1 MKRKNPGAEKRKS
14 PEFAG
19 LVIIMVGL
27 AVWTWADLLAVRAA
41 PEDEVKSLVCQG
53 AGQGFVIREQK
64 GGAFS
69 DADPAC
75 PEAVKYLIGRP
86 LDLNRASAEELA
98 LLPGIGPKSAE
109 RIVTARAQ
117 VQGFNS
123 LEEVGRTPRLFRP
136 ALESLQKW
144 AYVKTEEVK

>member
-1 MKRKNPGAEKRKS
+1 MIGLAAGAW
-14 PEFAG
+14 AG
-19 LVIIMVGL
+19 LL
-27 AVWTWADLLAVRAA
+27 ASRAA

-53 AGQGFVIREQK
+53 EGQGFVIREQK

-75 PEAVKYLIGRP
+75 PEAVKYLIGQP
-86 LDLNRASAEELA
+86 LDLNRASAEELT

-109 RIVTARAQ
+109 RIVEARAQ
-117 VQGFNS
+117 LQGFNS
-123 LEEVGRTPRLFRP
+123 LEEAARTPRLFRP

-144 AYVKTEEVK
+144 AYVKSEEVP